1 MFRNILLRN
10 SFEWFFVRPVKFLN
24 GMLHVRWK
32 LTKLLNPSLRVFE
45 SRQNWKGRILSFRVE
60 LTRFPKFL
68 LRLEILTRATK
79 RHGINYFVET
89 RLSRLTDLSRHWKL
103 HRLIRRSTMQT
114 CSLSFSGSLL
124 LFRREIDKLCI
135 QLFMLGGHNR
145 ARWLTRS
152 WHALQVLLPLP
163 ISFANPRW
171 VPSTRV
177 ARVAILNL
185 LARCR

>member
-1 MFRNILLRN
+1 MKVNQIVESVPSSFRISSKLERKN
-10 SFEWFFVRPVKFLN
+10 PVA
-24 GMLHVRWK
+24 
-32 LTKLLNPSLRVFE
+32 
-45 SRQNWKGRILSFRVE
+45 FRVE
-60 LTRFPKFL
+60 LNRFPKFL
-68 LRLEILTRATK
+68 PRFYHGTGKSWHVPRSD
-79 RHGINYFVET
+79 GINHFVET

-163 ISFANPRW
+163 ISFASPRW

>member
-1 MFRNILLRN
+1 MKVNQIVE
-10 SFEWFFVRPVKFLN
+10 SV
-24 GMLHVRWK
+24 
-32 LTKLLNPSLRVFE
+32 PS
-45 SRQNWKGRILSFRVE
+45 SFRISSKLEGKNPVVSSRINSISKIS
-60 LTRFPKFL
+60 TTFL
-68 LRLEILTRATK
+68 PRNGEILTRATK
-79 RHGINYFVET
+79 RHGINHFVET

-163 ISFANPRW
+163 ISFASPR
-171 VPSTRV
+171 
-177 ARVAILNL
+177 
-185 LARCR
+185 

>member
-1 MFRNILLRN
+1 MKVNQIVESVPSSLSNLVKIGREESCRVSSRIN
-10 SFEWFFVRPVKFLN
+10 SISKISTTFGTGKSW
-24 GMLHVRWK
+24 HVPR
-32 LTKLLNPSLRVFE
+32 SD
-45 SRQNWKGRILSFRVE
+45 
-60 LTRFPKFL
+60 
-68 LRLEILTRATK
+68 
-79 RHGINYFVET
+79 GINHFVET

-163 ISFANPRW
+163 ISFASPRW

-185 LARCR
+185 LACCR